1 MNLHFMIK
9 LQCKNAEH
17 GEKKHLSKLQFISDV
32 ESKFEAREIKTRQS
46 LDDGCYVVVPYCLTS
61 GHDGEFL
68 LRIIGEKDK
77 LENKNGW

>member
-46 LDDGCYVVVPYCLTS
+46 LGDGCYVVVPYCLTS